1 MKYYLTIK
9 EAAAALGVSH
19 RHIVR
24 LIDEADATPKIARWK
39 FGKELIELTPATSR
53 HRTIRINPNAIGFVL
68 PSQQSQQDQ

>member
-39 FGKELIELTPATSR
+39 FGKELIDLTPSTSR
-53 HRTIRINPNAIGFVL
+53 SRTIRVNPSALGFVL
-68 PSQQSQQDQ
+68 LDQQS